1 MRILPLKSGS
11 PINPPD
17 VMKID
22 ELATYLQ
29 VAKSTLY
36 KLTQEGKVPGQKV
49 GKHWRFHKD
58 AIDDWLKQR
67 STVRLKADTE
77 TNTDVR

>member
-1 MRILPLKSGS
+1 
-11 PINPPD
+11 
-17 VMKID
+17 MKID

>member
-1 MRILPLKSGS
+1 MPVLPLKSRS
-11 PINPPD
+11 LINPPD

>member
-1 MRILPLKSGS
+1 MRVLPLKSGS

-22 ELATYLQ
+22 ELAAYLQ
-29 VAKSTLY
+29 IAKSTLY

>member
-1 MRILPLKSGS
+1 MRVLPLKPGS

-22 ELATYLQ
+22 ELAAYLQ
-29 VAKSTLY
+29 IAKSTLY

>member
-1 MRILPLKSGS
+1 MRVLPLKSGS
-11 PINPPD
+11 SINPPD

-22 ELATYLQ
+22 ELAAYLQ

-67 STVRLKADTE
+67 STVRLEADTE
-77 TNTDVR
+77 MNADAR